1 MVKSTVI
8 KMSKKA
14 LKRFLEG
21 KKKKRKKLTQ
31 DELGKY
37 SRMSEQSGSLT
48 TGTMPSGKLPP
59 EFLDKGAFKNGGEI
73 KPKKK
78 PLSPRQKALIDSANR
93 IRKLEAAEE
102 RTKGI
107 TPKVKPKKP
116 KLANGGLVSGKA
128 QAKKYFTGVF

>member
-1 MVKSTVI
+1 MKSKIISKIINAVGTNPSFKVMNKIRNFVKDDL
-8 KMSKKA
+8 KKA
-14 LKRFLEG
+14 DKGDIKLALGGGSLLGLAQLLKSIEG
-21 KKKKRKKLTQ
+21 KK
-31 DELGKY
+31 D
-37 SRMSEQSGSLT
+37 
-48 TGTMPSGKLPP
+48 
-59 EFLDKGAFKNGGEI
+59 GGEI
-73 KPKKK
+73 KIKEK
-78 PLSPRQKALIDSANR
+78 PLSPRQQALVDSANR